1 MIVTKNKVFW
11 SKTTDSHE
19 DIIAEFGLTEI
30 VRNAVTF
37 VRVEIIPPE
46 DRFEAPR
53 ADWHWCVDQDVLPA
67 WWDAKDAENRC
78 RIELKNWIR
87 AKVRRSGK
95 HTAKDGF
102 VYLCCT
108 AQGEFYGTAQATL
121 FDNAKATLHGNA
133 KAILFNNA
141 QATLDGTAR
150 ATLHDNAQATLHG
163 NAKAILF
170 NNAQA
175 TLHDNAQGELY
186 DTAQATL
193 HDNAQGELYG
203 TAQATLLDNAQA
215 TLLDNAKATLYDT
228 AQAELYG
235 TAQAELL
242 GQAKVTADQNSTVIK
257 RSIAASVRLK
267 GKCSIMID
275 RTDKIPVCTIGK

>member
-108 AQGEFYGTAQATL
+108 AQGEFYG
-121 FDNAKATLHGNA
+121 
-133 KAILFNNA
+133 NA
-141 QATLDGTAR
+141 QATLYG
-150 ATLHDNAQATLHG
+150 NAQATLHG

-267 GKCSIMID
+267 GKFSIMID